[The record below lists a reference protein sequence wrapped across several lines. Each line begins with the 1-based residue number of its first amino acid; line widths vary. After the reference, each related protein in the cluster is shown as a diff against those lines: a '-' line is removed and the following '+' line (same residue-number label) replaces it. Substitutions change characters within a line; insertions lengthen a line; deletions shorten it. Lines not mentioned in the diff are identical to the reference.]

1 MAEFQLSVQKR
12 TTVGKKVN
20 KLRREGIVPIV
31 IYGPKT
37 DPANYQVDYRTLE
50 MTLRDA
56 GGTNLIE
63 IQSEDET
70 YQVLARDVQR
80 DVVRRDILHVDFFA
94 IDPNSR
100 ITVDVPVVYINQS
113 PAVAARKGILLT
125 GPNSLSIE
133 MLATNMLDEVVINLE
148 DVPEL
153 NDAIYVRDLNLA
165 EGAKIL
171 NDPEEMI
178 VRVSQSSAARR
189 EEALAAVEAMGG
201 EVAEGEAPEIIGEG
215 EEEE

>member
-1 MAEFQLSVQKR
+1 HFQRAV
-12 TTVGKKVN
+12 V
-20 KLRREGIVPIV
+20 
-31 IYGPKT
+31 Y
-37 DPANYQVDYRTLE
+37 LE

>member
-1 MAEFQLSVQKR
+1 MAEYQLSVQKR
-12 TTVGKKVN
+12 TTIGKKVN

-31 IYGPKT
+31 VYGPKNA
-37 DPANYQVDYRTLE
+37 PLNIQVDYRKLE

-63 IQSEDET
+63 IQSDDET

-100 ITVDVPVVYINQS
+100 ITVEVPVVYINQS
-113 PAVAARKGILLT
+113 AAVAARKGILLT

-133 MLATNMLDEVVINLE
+133 MLATNMLDEVVIDLE
-148 DVPEL
+148 DVPNV
-153 NDAIYVRDLNLA
+153 NDAVYVKDLELA

-189 EEALAAVEAMGG
+189 EEALAAIEGMGG
-201 EVAEGEAPEIIGEG
+201 EVAEGEAPEIIGESA
-215 EEEE
+215 EE